1 MNILMKNTAC
11 LFASRASLSRQLHR
25 AMRVAA
31 ASAVLAGCAQMPSSP
46 GTAPASKP
54 EDIRFSQTDRGTM
67 ITMAAQVLFDT
78 GRSDIKPQ
86 GEAFIDSL
94 VRAASRS
101 DARLLIE
108 GHTDNV
114 GSAAANLALSES
126 RADAVKQALM
136 AKGIP
141 SQRITTVGFGPSQ
154 PVASNDTEDGRAT
167 NRRSEVILLGER
179 IENVDRDDFMGSLK
193 GLGRRFAGAV
203 TAVAERI
210 QYTRPTPQT
219 FDPNDRM
226 RKLGPAT
233 RCGER
238 AGGYLLIDNSALEPA
253 ELRRGEQAILTID
266 MHVCVPQGQRHTVTQ
281 TIRIL
286 RGKTLIASGG
296 QASFPGTERARYHL
310 FARISTANN
319 MPPGTYQ
326 VESVMTLG
334 GRSYRQTTP
343 FTVR

>member
-1 MNILMKNTAC
+1 MNHPMPSFWRRHLRCAILA
-11 LFASRASLSRQLHR
+11 
-25 AMRVAA
+25 VAA
-31 ASAVLAGCAQMPSSP
+31 CTILAGCAQMPSTSR
-46 GTAPASKP
+46 GSAASVAKP
-54 EDIRFSQTDRGTM
+54 EDVRFSQTDRGAM
-67 ITMAAQVLFDT
+67 ITVAAQVLFDT
-78 GRSDIKPQ
+78 GRSDIKPE

-94 VRAASRS
+94 VKAAGRS

-114 GSAAANLALSES
+114 GSDAANQTLSEN

-136 AKGIP
+136 ARGVP

-154 PVASNDTEDGRAT
+154 PVVSNDTEDGRAT

-179 IENVDRDDFMGSLK
+179 IENVDRDDLMGSLR
-193 GLGRRFAGAV
+193 GLGRKFAGAV

-210 QYTRPTPQT
+210 QYSRPTPQT

-266 MHVCVPQGQRHTVTQ
+266 MHVCVPQGQRHTVKQ

-286 RGKTLIASGG
+286 RGKTLIGSGG

-310 FARISTANN
+310 FARVSTAAS
-319 MPPGTYQ
+319 MPPGSYQ